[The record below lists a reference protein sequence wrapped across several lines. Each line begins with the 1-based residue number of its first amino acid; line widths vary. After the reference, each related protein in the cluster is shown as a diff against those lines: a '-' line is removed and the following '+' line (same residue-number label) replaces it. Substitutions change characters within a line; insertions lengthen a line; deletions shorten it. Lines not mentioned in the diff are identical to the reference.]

1 MLQAKPGI
9 QSEKGIRSL
18 IPGSIGNWRQ
28 ALEKQLQSHEA
39 KLGLEM
45 YS

>member
-18 IPGSIGNWRQ
+18 TPGSIGNWRQ

-39 KLGLEM
+39 KIGLEM

>member
-1 MLQAKPGI
+1 MLQAKPDI

-18 IPGSIGNWRQ
+18 TPGSIDNWRQ

-39 KLGLEM
+39 KIGLEM

>member
-9 QSEKGIRSL
+9 HSEKGIRSL
-18 IPGSIGNWRQ
+18 TPSSIGNWRQ
-28 ALEKQLQSHEA
+28 TLDKQLQSHEA
-39 KLGLEM
+39 KIGLEM